1 MRDSSYRSGRQIL
14 LGQDNNALVLLFAI
28 NMLVFLL
35 LQFISIV
42 YFLSD
47 TPREFF
53 QRQILDW
60 FTLPS
65 AIDVFLSRPWTLLSY
80 MVTHFSI
87 WHLISSMLWLW
98 CFGYILQDLAGNR
111 HLIPVYLY
119 GGITGAMVFLA
130 AVQFQSHSP
139 QMAALSPWMGAG
151 ASVMAVATATTALS
165 PNYRLF
171 PLIGGGIPLWII
183 TALYAL
189 IHLSTLASSQMGV
202 AAGSLAAGAV
212 GYMYIHLLQ
221 KGRDAGA
228 WMTDLYHR
236 INDWFQ
242 PGIQSARRKYKPEEI
257 FEGKNKAPYV
267 KIPKLTQQ
275 RLDEILDKIN
285 QKGMEGLTPEEK
297 EFLRKAS
304 E

>member
-1 MRDSSYRSGRQIL
+1 MRDASSKSTRQIL

-28 NMLVFLL
+28 NMMVFLM

-53 QRQILDW
+53 QKQILDW
-60 FTLPS
+60 FTLP
-65 AIDVFLSRPWTLLSY
+65 AQLDAFLSRPWTFLSY
-80 MVTHFSI
+80 MFTHISI

-98 CFGYILQDLAGNR
+98 CFGYILQDLAGNK

-119 GGITGAMVFLA
+119 GGVVGALVFLV
-130 AVQFQSHSP
+130 AVQWLPASQSIASVSP
-139 QMAALSPWMGAG
+139 LLGAG
-151 ASVMAVATATTALS
+151 TSVMAVATATTALS

-171 PLIGGGIPLWII
+171 PLINGGIPLWII

-189 IHLSTLASSQMGV
+189 IHFATLSSSQMGLG
-202 AAGSLAAGAV
+202 AGSLAAGAI

-221 KGRDAGA
+221 RGTDAGA

-236 INDWFQ
+236 INGWFQ
-242 PGIQSARRKYKPEEI
+242 PGMQSSSSKRSADRQ
-257 FEGKNKAPYV
+257 PYV
-267 KIPKLTQQ
+267 KIPKSTQQ

-285 QKGMEGLTPEEK
+285 QKGMDGLTPEEK

>member
-1 MRDSSYRSGRQIL
+1 MRDKTYRSGRQIL

-28 NMLVFLL
+28 NMLLFLM

-42 YFLSD
+42 YFISD

-53 QRQILDW
+53 QQQILDW
-60 FTLPS
+60 FTLP
-65 AIDVFLSRPWTLLSY
+65 ANFEVFISRPWTLFTY
-80 MVTHFSI
+80 MFTHFSI

-119 GGITGAMVFLA
+119 GGFTGAIIFLTAIQFLPASQQPA
-130 AVQFQSHSP
+130 ATI
-139 QMAALSPWMGAG
+139 PWMGAG
-151 ASVMAVATATTALS
+151 AAVMAVATATTALS

-171 PLIGGGIPLWII
+171 PLINGGIPLWII
-183 TALYAL
+183 TVVYAL
-189 IHLSTLASSQMGV
+189 IHFSTLGSAQMGIG
-202 AAGSLAAGAV
+202 AASLAAGAV
-212 GYMYIHLLQ
+212 GYMYVHLLQ
-221 KGRDAGA
+221 RGTDAGA
-228 WMTDLYHR
+228 WMSNLYQQV
-236 INDWFQ
+236 NSWFQ
-242 PGIQSARRKYKPEEI
+242 PGLQPFQKRQPS
-257 FEGKNKAPYV
+257 GKQPYV
-267 KIPKLTQQ
+267 KIPKSTQQ

-285 QKGMEGLTPEEK
+285 QQGMDGLTPEEK